1 MTAMMHLTIRKP
13 ATRYTL
19 VALFALVVAFGCF
32 RAPHVRA
39 DEQDIQKLNRFV
51 QAKADSPAM
60 KMFREGRDQIEA
72 ENWTQA
78 AAKFETFV
86 RDYPRDKD
94 VDAAL
99 YWLAYALK
107 KQGKKDEAARPLLR
121 LVNEFRGSS
130 WRQEAEAMLVVLGR
144 RDAIQQALDRDNC
157 EGQHD
162 RDIYRHRSGIG
173 ISNDHG

>member
-1 MTAMMHLTIRKP
+1 MTAMMHLLKRKP
-13 ATRYTL
+13 ATRHLL
-19 VALFALVVAFGCF
+19 VALAALVVAFGCF
-32 RAPHVRA
+32 RAPQVRA

-51 QAKADSPAM
+51 QAKADSPAL

-107 KQGKKDEAARPLLR
+107 KQGKKDEAAQPLLR
-121 LVNEFRGSS
+121 IIREFPNSS
-130 WRQEAEAMLVVLGR
+130 WRREAQAMLVELGYNLSNVLAQA
-144 RDAIQQALDRDNC
+144 DAARENC
-157 EGQHD
+157 EIKILALQSLFEAD
-162 RDIYRHRSGIG
+162 ED
-173 ISNDHG
+173 